1 MILFQE
7 FYRMQRNRLLQ
18 LVWCV
23 LTVFA
28 LAACGDKPE
37 KAEAPSAPPAK
48 MEAAAPQAPAGA
60 ALHGKVHETFDSGG
74 YTYVRINDGIR
85 DIWVAVSQTPV
96 QVGEEVS
103 FGDGQVMPNF
113 HSKSLDR
120 TFEEIVFSTGIV
132 GKGAPPAGTAPSAA
146 SSGGSFTD
154 ALQAEGMPAT
164 EQNLDAVNAAMG
176 SSKAVVP
183 FAELKI
189 ETAAGAVSYTVAEV
203 FEKGAN
209 LNGKPVVVR
218 GQVMKVSPGIMGKNW
233 LHIQDGTGDPAKNT
247 HDLVVTSSE
256 VPEKGEVVT
265 IAGVMSADK
274 DFGFGYKYAV
284 IVEEATIKR

>member
-1 MILFQE
+1 MISSQE
-7 FYRMQRNRLLQ
+7 FYRMQRNRFFQ

-23 LTVFA
+23 TVVFA
-28 LAACGDKPE
+28 LVACGDKPE

-48 MEAAAPQAPAGA
+48 MDAAAPQAPAGSG
-60 ALHGKVHETFDSGG
+60 LQGKVQETFDSAG

-96 QVGEEVS
+96 QVGDEVS
-103 FGDGQVMPNF
+103 IGDGQVMQNF

-120 TFEEIVFSTGIV
+120 TFDEIVFASGIV
-132 GKGAPPAGTAPSAA
+132 GKGGSAPAAPAAPTGESFSA
-146 SSGGSFTD
+146 
-154 ALQAEGMPAT
+154 ALQAEGAQVMD
-164 EQNLDAVNAAMG
+164 DAAMSAAMG
-176 SSKAVVP
+176 SDKAIVP

-189 ETAAGAVSYTVAEV
+189 EKAEGADSYTVNEV
-203 FEKGAN
+203 YEKAAD
-209 LNGKPVVVR
+209 LNGKPVTVR
-218 GQVMKVSPGIMGKNW
+218 GQIMKVSPGIMGKNW

-247 HDLVVTSSE
+247 HDLVITSAE
-256 VPEKGEVVT
+256 IPEKGEVVT

-284 IVEEATIKR
+284 IVEDATIKR